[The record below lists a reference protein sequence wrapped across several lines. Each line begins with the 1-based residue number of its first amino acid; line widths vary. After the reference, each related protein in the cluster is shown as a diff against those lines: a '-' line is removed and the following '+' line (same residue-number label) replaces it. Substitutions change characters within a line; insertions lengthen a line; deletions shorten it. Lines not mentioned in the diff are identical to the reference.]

1 MGDKMTVDLGLKV
14 LTGLLGATWQGRE
27 HVQRPKG
34 PAMHGRSGGEGLPTD
49 MPPTTPA
56 PGEHRDSF

>member
-27 HVQRPKG
+27 HVQRPKEPANAWQVRRQG
-34 PAMHGRSGGEGLPTD
+34 PSH
-49 MPPTTPA
+49 
-56 PGEHRDSF
+56 